1 MPTYFKHGDGKTTI
15 ETVARW
21 LIQEAAFRGW
31 SLHDYVEG
39 RCSLTDLGV
48 SAENVI
54 ATLKPLIPDAH
65 LHYNRDTPR
74 GKRFDTWEAWF
85 QHRLRNRIYYFFHRH
100 AEGGGLRRCWAEW
113 PLPIPERPRVP
124 MAMAAE

>member
-1 MPTYFKHGDGKTTI
+1 MRTYFKHGDGKMTI

-48 SAENVI
+48 TAENVI
-54 ATLKPLIPDAH
+54 ATLKPLILDAH

-74 GKRFDTWEAWF
+74 GKRFDSWEAWF

-100 AEGGGLRRCWAEW
+100 TEGGGLRLCWAEW
-113 PLPIPERPRVP
+113 PLPIPERPRMP

>member
-1 MPTYFKHGDGKTTI
+1 MPTYFREGEGKATI

-21 LIQEAAFRGW
+21 LVEQAAFRGW

-48 SAENVI
+48 TAENVI
-54 ATLKPLIPDAH
+54 ATLKLRIPDAH
-65 LHYNRDTPR
+65 MHYNRDTPR

-100 AEGGGLRRCWAEW
+100 AEGGVLRRCWAEW
-113 PLPIPERPRVP
+113 PLPIPERPRASMP
-124 MAMAAE
+124 MAAE